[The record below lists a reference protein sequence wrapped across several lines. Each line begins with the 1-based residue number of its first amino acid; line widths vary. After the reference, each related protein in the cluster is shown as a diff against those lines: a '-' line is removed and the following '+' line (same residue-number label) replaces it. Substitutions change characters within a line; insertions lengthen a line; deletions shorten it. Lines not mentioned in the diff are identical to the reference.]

1 MAKLF
6 RNRKERN
13 TGEKKKMGKGKKTL
27 IWGTVALVTLM
38 SIGIAEQNAE
48 WEAMTPEEQAQ
59 VIAEKEQAKA
69 EIDAK
74 NKAEQEKAEKKL
86 QDKKDALAKEK
97 AEKEKAEKLAK
108 GQAEKEKAEE
118 KETAKVDSKKED
130 TKKDTPKVTKALN
143 TKYLQSVLK
152 SDDFKSLKVTYEYE
166 ILDITLDVVDNFT
179 TDMMLRT
186 NGNNI
191 KSILE
196 AVKNTGLL
204 KDTDTVKISLM
215 GGTVD
220 KLGNESTGAWIMVS
234 YDGDIVNQANYNNL
248 FSSDMY
254 ELSNTV
260 GMLPDIRQNIKP
272 NGDFSFLK

>member
-27 IWGTVALVTLM
+27 IWGTVAFVTLM
-38 SIGIAEQNAE
+38 GIGIAEQNAE

-59 VIAEKEQAKA
+59 VITEKEQARA

-74 NKAEQEKAEKKL
+74 NKAEQEKAEKEL

-108 GQAEKEKAEE
+108 EQAEKEKAE

-130 TKKDTPKVTKALN
+130 KKKDTPKVTKALN

-179 TDMMLRT
+179 TDMMLRA

-220 KLGNESTGAWIMVS
+220 NLGKESTGAWIIVS

-254 ELSNTV
+254 KLSNAV

>member
-27 IWGTVALVTLM
+27 IWGTISLAVLM
-38 SIGIAEQNAE
+38 GIGISEQNAE

-74 NKAEQEKAEKKL
+74 NKAEQEKAEKEL

-108 GQAEKEKAEE
+108 EQAEKEKAE
-118 KETAKVDSKKED
+118 KETAKVDAKKED

-234 YDGDIVNQANYNNL
+234 YDGDIVNQANYTNL
-248 FSSDMY
+248 FSTDMY

>member
-27 IWGTVALVTLM
+27 IWGTISLAVLM
-38 SIGIAEQNAE
+38 GIGISEQNAE

-59 VIAEKEQAKA
+59 VIAEKEQTRA

-74 NKAEQEKAEKKL
+74 NKAEQEKAEKEL

-108 GQAEKEKAEE
+108 EQTEKEKAE
-118 KETAKVDSKKED
+118 KETAKVDAKKED
-130 TKKDTPKVTKALN
+130 KKKDTPKVTKALN

-152 SDDFKSLKVTYEYE
+152 GDDFKSLKVTYEYE

-179 TDMMLRT
+179 TDMMLRS

-215 GGTVD
+215 GGTMD

-234 YDGDIVNQANYNNL
+234 YDGDIVNQANYKNL
-248 FSSDMY
+248 FSTDMY
-254 ELSNTV
+254 KLSNTV
-260 GMLPDIRQNIKP
+260 GMLPDIRQDIKP